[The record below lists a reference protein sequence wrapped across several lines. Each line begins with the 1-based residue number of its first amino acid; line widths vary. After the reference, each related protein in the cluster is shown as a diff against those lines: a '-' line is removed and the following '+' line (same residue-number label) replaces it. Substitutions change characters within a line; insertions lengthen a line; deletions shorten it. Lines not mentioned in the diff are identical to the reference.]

1 MLEVAAVA
9 PGELVDVIDAGLASR
24 VLDRREL
31 DRVLARNRPCRGA
44 ARLAAIVGDPDAMA
58 LTRSKRERAFLRL
71 VRQAGLRV
79 PETNVKFGRYEA
91 DFLWRRERLVVEI
104 DGYNYHTGPAVF
116 SRDRE
121 KERLIPVGPQ
131 RLVVVA
137 GERDRE
143 LLVRVGRRVRP
154 LLPRGRGLHLQR
166 RRVHVGPLCTS
177 ERHRRR
183 IVRDDSFEQLG
194 GRGSPARSRGGFRR
208 ARR

>member
-1 MLEVAAVA
+1 MLEVAAAA
-9 PGELVDVIDAGLASR
+9 PEELVDVIDAGLASR

-31 DRVLARNRPCRGA
+31 ERVLARNRPCRGA

-71 VRQAGLRV
+71 MRQSGLPM

-121 KERLIPVGPQ
+121 KD
-131 RLVVVA
+131 LVFKEA
-137 GERDRE
+137 GLEVLRFTGDHV
-143 LLVRVGRRVRP
+143 LHQSTMVLVRVAQT
-154 LLPRGRGLHLQR
+154 L
-166 RRVHVGPLCTS
+166 
-177 ERHRRR
+177 
-183 IVRDDSFEQLG
+183 
-194 GRGSPARSRGGFRR
+194 ARR
-208 ARR
+208 AASD